1 MKSLSS
7 LGTRFTIAIVATAL
21 AAFAALVALTVM
33 RLDRGLNRQALQLE
47 ALAETKLSE
56 RLDADAKLA
65 AARLHNVFD
74 EVTYRINAIA
84 LRADV
89 GRAITSRNVVAMSE
103 LLSRA
108 AEVAKIDGIL
118 VIDNKMHV
126 MGSHDQWLDILGAD
140 DALQKSQL
148 ADRIRPLLA
157 DNDRRRPRIL
167 EVVMPLDEQTA
178 TAIGAVAPAP
188 AAAIVVTPIF
198 DDFGD
203 VVAALIAHRALRA
216 SEPLLNEFSRLTN
229 TGVAVLSGDR
239 IVSRSG
245 LPPLTGSF
253 SSHTNNNLLE
263 TPDGHFFARCI
274 GFPANLRV
282 CALAPRTEA
291 YQLRDETVRIGA
303 AETRALVAWLVGG
316 ASLALIAFAAIAL
329 ATARHVTRPLERI
342 TEAVGAV
349 AQGDWR
355 THVSGANRKDEVG
368 DIARAVV
375 LLQRSLQE
383 RDQLRTHVAFA
394 ETVKQRREA
403 LEQAIHRFDE
413 TMRSVLVR
421 VGGGIDTMD
430 AMAHQLADV
439 SAAAEREAVEAVA
452 ASESTVSSV
461 TLVKQA
467 TEQLSTSIA
476 EIAGKVQETATVVD
490 DGNAVARTATAKVDG
505 LAEAASK
512 IGAVVRLIDEIAA
525 QTNLLAL
532 NATIE
537 AARAGD
543 AGKGF
548 AIVANEVKALAGQT
562 AKATDEI
569 ASKVAAIQE
578 ATGEAVSSIEM
589 IARTLEN
596 VMAHTKAIEISIERQ
611 TVATQEIAG
620 SVYAAS
626 NGTVDLSHSVDRL
639 KATIGDARSTS
650 VHVVNTATVMVE
662 EARRLDQTVR
672 TFLTEVSA

>member
-1 MKSLSS
+1 VKSLSS

-21 AAFAALVALTVM
+21 AACSALVALTVM

-47 ALAETKLSE
+47 ALAEAKLSE
-56 RLDADAKLA
+56 RLEADAKLA
-65 AARLHNVFD
+65 AARLKNVFD
-74 EVTYRINAIA
+74 EVTYQINAIA
-84 LRADV
+84 QRADV
-89 GRAITSRNVVAMSE
+89 SRAIASRNVVAMSE

-108 AEVAKIDGIL
+108 AEIAKLDGIL
-118 VIDNKMHV
+118 VIDNKMRV
-126 MGSHDQWLDILGAD
+126 MGAHDQWLDILGAD
-140 DALQKSQL
+140 AALQKSPL
-148 ADRIRPLLA
+148 AERIRPLLA
-157 DNDRRRPRIL
+157 ENDRRRPHIL
-167 EVVMPLDEQTA
+167 ELITPLDEALA
-178 TAIGAVAPAP
+178 TAVGAPAP
-188 AAAIVVTPIF
+188 VAAAAIDVTPIF

-203 VVAALIAHRALRA
+203 VVAALIAHRALRMN
-216 SEPLLNEFSRLTN
+216 EPSLSEFSRLTN
-229 TGVAVLSGDR
+229 TGIVVLSGETV
-239 IVSRSG
+239 VSRAG
-245 LPPLTGSF
+245 APPLTGGF
-253 SSHTNNNLLE
+253 SLHEPSNLLE
-263 TPDGHFFARCI
+263 TPDGMYFARCT
-274 GFPANLRV
+274 GFPADLQI

-316 ASLALIAFAAIAL
+316 GCVTLIAFAAIAL
-329 ATARHVTRPLERI
+329 ATARHVTRPLARI

-413 TMRSVLVR
+413 TMRSVLTR
-421 VGGGIDTMD
+421 VGNGIDTMD

-461 TLVKQA
+461 TLVKHA

-476 EIAGKVQETATVVD
+476 EIASKVQETATVVD
-490 DGNAVARTATAKVDG
+490 DGNAVARAATAKVDS

-537 AARAGD
+537 AARAGE

-596 VMAHTKAIEISIERQ
+596 VMAHTKAIEVSIERQ

-620 SVYAAS
+620 SVSAAS
-626 NGTVDLSHSVDRL
+626 SGTVDLSHSVDRL

-672 TFLTEVSA
+672 AFLAEVSA